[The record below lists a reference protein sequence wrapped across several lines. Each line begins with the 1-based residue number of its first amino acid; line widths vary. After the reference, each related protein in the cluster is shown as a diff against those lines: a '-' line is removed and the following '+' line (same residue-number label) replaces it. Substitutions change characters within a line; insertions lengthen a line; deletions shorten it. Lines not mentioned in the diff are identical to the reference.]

1 MALQQ
6 TLDTSFDD
14 GTGGNVNDT
23 SYDDGIGSNTN
34 ACFVYNCV
42 HCVFQV
48 LVLGQYLE
56 VW

>member
-14 GTGGNVNDT
+14 GTGANINAT